1 MQKITF
7 DSIYKKLC
15 SGNNKDNIA
24 KIYEDSLD
32 NNILDYDKEYL
43 RHKQNYKTDGL
54 LYKEKKYNNITYAIY
69 MFKTPEYSDLSIDNN
84 YNIKE
89 EKKSYYEA
97 SMIIIKDDFDCRY
110 SIDNICAIRNRDEQT
125 VIKRYNYLERILND
139 FTESRLLEFIDSQI

>member
-1 MQKITF
+1 MKKITF
-7 DSIYKKLC
+7 DSIYKKILN
-15 SGNNKDNIA
+15 SNKNIT
-24 KIYEDSLD
+24 KTYDDGLD

-43 RHKQNYKTDGL
+43 RYKENYKADKL
-54 LYKEKKYNNITYAIY
+54 FYKEKKYNNITYAIY
-69 MFKTPEYSDLSIDNN
+69 MFKTPEYSDLSIDSN

-97 SMIIIKDDFDCRY
+97 SMMIIKDDIDGRY

-125 VIKRYNYLERILND
+125 VINRYNYLESILNE